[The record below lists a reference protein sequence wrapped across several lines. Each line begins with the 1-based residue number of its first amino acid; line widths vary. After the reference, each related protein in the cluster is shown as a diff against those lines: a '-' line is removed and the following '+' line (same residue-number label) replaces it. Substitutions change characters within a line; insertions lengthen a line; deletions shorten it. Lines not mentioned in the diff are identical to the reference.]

1 MYLFK
6 ELLSLLVAAVLVV
19 LVLVL
24 VTGCASTPQSFDPS
38 KLSAEQLTALGKDR
52 SAVGQCAV
60 AQGLYGS
67 GVVVWVQ
74 LDRAT
79 FPAGGSVAVNK
90 DCSMS
95 FSQTPPAVKATP

>member
-1 MYLFK
+1 MKYIVASV
-6 ELLSLLVAAVLVV
+6 LLALA
-19 LVLVL
+19 
-24 VTGCASTPQSFDPS
+24 GCASSPQAFDPS
-38 KLSAEQLTALGKDR
+38 KMSAEQLTAMARDR

-74 LDRAT
+74 FDQKT
-79 FPAGGSVAVNK
+79 FPAGGAVTVNK

-95 FSQTPPAVKATP
+95 FAQTPPAK